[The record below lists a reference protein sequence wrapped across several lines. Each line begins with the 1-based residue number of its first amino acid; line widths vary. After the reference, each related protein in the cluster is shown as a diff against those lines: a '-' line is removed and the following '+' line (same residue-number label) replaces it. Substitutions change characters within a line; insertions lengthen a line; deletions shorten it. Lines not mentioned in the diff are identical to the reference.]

1 MKRVN
6 NLYDEMCSYEKLKE
20 IYRTIKSKCK
30 NYNNLTKFDVYE
42 NINLYNILIKLYLRK
57 YDFKRYHIFLI
68 SEPKYRL
75 IMSECIE
82 DKIVNHLI
90 SRYVLIPAL
99 EKKLIDTN
107 VATRKGLGSGAAF
120 NYLISYLNK
129 LLLVNKNVY
138 VLKVDIRK
146 YFYNVDHNI
155 LKDMLKNDIK
165 DKDALDIV
173 FKVLDSTNDLYV
185 NKWINKAKLDEI
197 RRVKSLNISDYEK
210 ELKIKEI
217 EAIPLYKYNKG
228 LSIGNMTSQLL
239 AIYYLNNLDHF
250 IKEKLKCKYYI
261 RYMDDLIII
270 DSNKDRLV
278 KVLDS
283 IKLELIKYKLE
294 INPKSQIYSLN
305 HGFNFLGYSFKFINN
320 KLCVSVY
327 NQTKRKINHNLR
339 FLYKNNLDKF
349 YRSLASYNGFFLK
362 CNCCVKLYNE
372 NWI

>member
-6 NLYDEMCSYEKLKE
+6 NLYDDMCSYENLKE
-20 IYRTIKSKCK
+20 IYKTIKCKCK

-57 YDFKRYHIFLI
+57 YDFNRYHIFLI

-90 SRYVLIPAL
+90 SRHILIPAL
-99 EKKLIDTN
+99 EKKFIDTN
-107 VATRKGLGSGAAF
+107 VATRKSLGSGAAF

-129 LLLVNKNVY
+129 LLLLNKNIY
-138 VLKVDIRK
+138 VLKVDIKK
-146 YFYNVDHNI
+146 YFYNVDHDI
-155 LKDMLKNDIK
+155 LKEKLKRDIK
-165 DKDALDIV
+165 DKDALDII

-185 NKWINKAKLDEI
+185 NKWIKKVKLDEI
-197 RRVKSLNISDYEK
+197 KRVKSLNINDCDK
-210 ELKIKEI
+210 ILKIKEI
-217 EAIPLYKYNKG
+217 DAIPLYKYNKG

-261 RYMDDLIII
+261 IYMDDLIII

-278 KVLDS
+278 NVLES
-283 IKLELIKYKLE
+283 IKLELIKYKLK

-327 NQTKRKINHNLR
+327 NQTKRRINRNLN

-349 YRSLASYNGFFLK
+349 YRSLASYNGLFLR
-362 CNCCVKLYNE
+362 CNIDKYKYFV
-372 NWI
+372 II